1 MPLPAIAA
9 IVTPALPGE
18 GIWTT
23 AGLPGPRPGPGALPP
38 IAKAFIRP
46 DAARPYA
53 LVTLLQVD
61 LRVARLH
68 IVAGTAQPGGPRGLA
83 GAGVIPG
90 VNWSQDRLLAAFN
103 GGFKYTDGAYGLM
116 SGGTVYVPPVWG
128 AATVALTSAGH
139 VIMGSWGLDQ
149 RLTGANGGLTAWR
162 QNGALLID
170 HGRIAPLTQDGAAWG
185 LTILNRAYTWR
196 SGIGLTRRGTLLY
209 AAGDALSAATLAQAL
224 HAAGAVTALQLDINP
239 FWVRA
244 FTYGQNAA
252 GQLVAAPLDLG
263 MHGTGVEYLNGD
275 ARDFFYVS
283 RP

>member
-1 MPLPAIAA
+1 MSPLVA
-9 IVTPALPGE
+9 PALPGE

-23 AGLPGPRPGPGALPP
+23 AGLPSPAPGHAALPP

-68 IVAGTAQPGGPRGLA
+68 VVAGTAQSGGPRSLA
-83 GAGVIPG
+83 RAGVIPSVDG
-90 VNWSQDRLLAAFN
+90 QQGRVLAAFN
-103 GGFKYTDGAYGLM
+103 GGFKYADGAYGLM
-116 SGGTVYVPPVWG
+116 TGGTVYVPPVWG

-139 VIMGSWGLDQ
+139 VIMGSWGLDR

-170 HGRIAPLTQDGAAWG
+170 HGRITALTQDGAAWG

-224 HAAGAVTALQLDINP
+224 HVAGAVTAMQLDINP

-244 FTYGQNAA
+244 FTYGHNAA
-252 GQLVAAPLDLG
+252 GQLMATPLNPG
-263 MHGTGVEYLNGD
+263 MHGTGFDYLTGD

>member
-1 MPLPAIAA
+1 MQLPAIPP
-9 IVTPALPGE
+9 IVAPALPGE

-23 AGLPGPRPGPGALPP
+23 AGLPGPGLGALPP
-38 IAKAFIRP
+38 LAKTFIRP

-53 LVTLLQVD
+53 LVTLLHVD
-61 LRVARLH
+61 LRIARLH
-68 IVAGTAQPGGPRGLA
+68 MVAGTTQPGGPRGLT

-90 VNWSQDRLLAAFN
+90 GVGGQDRVLAAFN
-103 GGFKYTDGAYGLM
+103 GGFKYADGAYGM
-116 SGGTVYVPPVWG
+116 MVGGTVYVPPVWG

-170 HGRIAPLTQDGAAWG
+170 HGRVAPLTQDGAAWG

-209 AAGDALSAATLAQAL
+209 AAGDALSAATLAEAL
-224 HAAGAVTALQLDINP
+224 RAAGAVTALQLDINP

-244 FTYGQNAA
+244 VTYGHDAT
-252 GQLVAAPLDLG
+252 GQLVATSLNPG
-263 MHGTGVEYLNGD
+263 MHGTGMEYLTGD
-275 ARDFFYVS
+275 ARDFFYIT